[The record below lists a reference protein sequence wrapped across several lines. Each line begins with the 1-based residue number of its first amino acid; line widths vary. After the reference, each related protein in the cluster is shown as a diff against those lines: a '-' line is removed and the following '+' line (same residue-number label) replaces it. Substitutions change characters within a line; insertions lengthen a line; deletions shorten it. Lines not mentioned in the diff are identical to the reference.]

1 MQILLAYLGVPRN
14 EGPEVDPSAVTN
26 DARELYRAG
35 EKRVGTDERA
45 FIRIFTESSRAH
57 LVSIA
62 NAYQHMYARSLE
74 KVMLVSNFLETPLIF
89 LPCANQAQK
98 INK

>member
-14 EGPEVDPSAVTN
+14 EGPEVDPSAVTD

-45 FIRIFTESSRAH
+45 FIRIFTESSGAH
-57 LVSIA
+57 LMSIA
-62 NAYQHMYARSLE
+62 NAYQHMYARSQ
-74 KVMLVSNFLETPLIF
+74 FCRP
-89 LPCANQAQK
+89 
-98 INK
+98 